1 MIKIYWNGLRFQI
14 SSLVHIKMSPDLR
27 ESKTVLDSGFNA
39 LESGCQ
45 VPLDLG
51 LCQWNLDCGFQS

>member
-14 SSLVHIKMSPDLR
+14 SSLMHIKMSPDLR
-27 ESKTVLDSGFNA
+27 ESKTVLDSGFHA
-39 LESGCQ
+39 LESGFQ

-51 LCQWNLDCGFQS
+51 LCQWN